1 MKNTAKKIMYSAT
14 AVTLLAGG
22 AVSGIDSVANA
33 QGEIN
38 EFNKDSI
45 VNGEYIEEV
54 EADQYD
60 SDLPYSSEP
69 GNGARDQL
77 RDNVFHYAEGGMTN
91 CNGGDICVEKV
102 GDEVQVSYEIQFNN
116 LLRSSDHGQTVRGS
130 LIAFPSI
137 IENPKLEVISTSID
151 SENFKYNTS
160 SDDKDYKGDYPHHTF
175 KKPVNVPVYSV
186 DEMNEKEI
194 LSPGGSVG
202 FELKEYGNPEDDES
216 YIHKY
221 SDDLDKNFF
230 AAHIDGEEVVEKFK
244 KGLEEYK
251 KKNQYNP
258 LPWEENIIN
267 SELSDVIDWNIGDE
281 DNKNI
286 SIKDLYTG
294 QNLPLYGAMN
304 IDNPYDYLLFN
315 NDSLGIT
322 TYRLTGTVKTES
334 ELGYLPIRAKQGL
347 WKCSQEGVGPGSYE
361 EGCNALSEYSW
372 NRNDDTLPLYSLKND
387 RITNANIRNNTQD
400 GLFGSLKC
408 AVTRETGLYNLI
420 GEDVHP
426 RDLGWNYTSWGKAYT
441 DTFTL
446 NANSAVSYYMSA
458 FDFVEDGCDQAGV
471 TITVCD
477 KDEDPKESTE
487 KQTPPVTTPR
497 ETSDKNTKTPTPEV
511 TASEQPH
518 SSITTSE
525 EPSSSITTSEQ
536 PRSSIMTSKEQ
547 RSSIMTSKEQRSSIT
562 TSEQPEGISSETV
575 KEKNIPEPSIKEE
588 KTEEPK
594 SQPTYKQQENIP
606 PVVHKSFPQKQPVPH
621 NPSRVNTPPV
631 APAQP
636 AAIPGPV
643 SQHGPVVNTG
653 GEVQESFWGKIIK
666 LFY

>member
-14 AVTLLAGG
+14 AATLLAGG

-77 RDNVFHYAEGGMTN
+77 RDNVFHFAEGGMTN
-91 CNGGDICVEKV
+91 CNGGDVCVEKV

-151 SENFKYNTS
+151 IPSNDYS
-160 SDDKDYKGDYPHHTF
+160 SQDEDYKGNYPHHTF

-511 TASEQPH
+511 TTSEQP
-518 SSITTSE
+518 SPSITTSE
-525 EPSSSITTSEQ
+525 QPSSSITTSEQ
-536 PRSSIMTSKEQ
+536 PS
-547 RSSIMTSKEQRSSIT
+547 SSIT
-562 TSEQPEGISSETV
+562 TSEQPEGIDSETV

-588 KTEEPK
+588 KAEEPK
-594 SQPTYKQQENIP
+594 SQPTYKLQENTP
-606 PVVHKSFPQKQPVPH
+606 PVVHKSFPQKQPVP
-621 NPSRVNTPPV
+621 NNQSRVNTPPV
-631 APAQP
+631 APVQP

-653 GEVQESFWGKIIK
+653 GEVKESFWGKILK

>member
-387 RITNANIRNNTQD
+387 RITNANIRNNTC
-400 GLFGSLKC
+400 L
-408 AVTRETGLYNLI
+408 LYTSPS
-420 GEDVHP
+420 P
-426 RDLGWNYTSWGKAYT
+426 RD
-441 DTFTL
+441 
-446 NANSAVSYYMSA
+446 
-458 FDFVEDGCDQAGV
+458 
-471 TITVCD
+471 
-477 KDEDPKESTE
+477 
-487 KQTPPVTTPR
+487 
-497 ETSDKNTKTPTPEV
+497 
-511 TASEQPH
+511 
-518 SSITTSE
+518 
-525 EPSSSITTSEQ
+525 
-536 PRSSIMTSKEQ
+536 
-547 RSSIMTSKEQRSSIT
+547 
-562 TSEQPEGISSETV
+562 
-575 KEKNIPEPSIKEE
+575 
-588 KTEEPK
+588 
-594 SQPTYKQQENIP
+594 
-606 PVVHKSFPQKQPVPH
+606 
-621 NPSRVNTPPV
+621 
-631 APAQP
+631 
-636 AAIPGPV
+636 
-643 SQHGPVVNTG
+643 
-653 GEVQESFWGKIIK
+653 
-666 LFY
+666 

>member
-1 MKNTAKKIMYSAT
+1 MKKNIAKKIMYSAT
-14 AVTLLAGG
+14 AATLLVGG
-22 AVSGIDSVANA
+22 SVSGIDSVANA
-33 QGEIN
+33 QGEVN
-38 EFNKDSI
+38 EL
-45 VNGEYIEEV
+45 ER
-54 EADQYD
+54 
-60 SDLPYSSEP
+60 EP
-69 GNGARDQL
+69 GDGAKDIL
-77 RDNVFHYAEGGMTN
+77 SDNIYHFAEGGMTN
-91 CNGGDICVEKV
+91 CNGGDVCVEKV
-102 GDEVQVSYEIQFNN
+102 GDEIQVSYEIQFNN

-151 SENFKYNTS
+151 NENFRYNHS
-160 SDDKDYKGDYPHHTF
+160 SKDEDYKGNYPHHTF

-186 DEMNEKEI
+186 DEMNEKEV
-194 LSPGGSVG
+194 LTSGGSVG

-216 YIHKY
+216 YIKKHY
-221 SDDLDKNFF
+221 DDLDKSFF
-230 AAHIDGEEVVEKFK
+230 AAHVDGEEVVEKFK

-267 SELSDVIDWNIGDE
+267 TELSDAIDWNVGDE
-281 DNKNI
+281 GNKNNRH
-286 SIKDLYTG
+286 SIDSLYNE
-294 QNLPLYGAMN
+294 QRLPSFGAMN

-347 WKCSQEGVGPGSYE
+347 WKCSQEDSGPGSYE
-361 EGCNALSEYSW
+361 EGCLSLAEFSW
-372 NRNDDTLPLYSLKND
+372 GKNDDTLPSYSLKND

-426 RDLGWNYTSWGKAYT
+426 RNLELDYTSWGKAYT

-446 NANSAVSYYMSA
+446 NANYAVGYYMSA

-497 ETSDKNTKTPTPEV
+497 ETPDKNTKTPTPEV

-525 EPSSSITTSEQ
+525 QPSSSITTSEQ
-536 PRSSIMTSKEQ
+536 P